1 MNHKIYCFCCIIGAI
16 ILTITVG
23 CGRKSKESKVT
34 SETKSVEI
42 IRPNQYC
49 RAIVNTKDGYSTWVT
64 FEKDNTDVTA
74 VRHWGNVIKV
84 DDKWVQIVK
93 MSYLGKRKDYE
104 MVFLKDLKNGRYNY
118 LSVLRNFMY
127 DAKISLYSEFCFS
140 YNYYFSIGKWEEN
153 KFVDLDHFANG
164 KDVVLLQE
172 KYDEMIENELDLTSD
187 ELRRKYCKY
196 DASWMIYKNKPKYEF
211 ICEAENLSIKIHI
224 RLAKIFAMLTLL
236 GAYPPFSLSI
246 SSPD

>member
-74 VRHWGNVIKV
+74 MRHWGNVIKV
-84 DDKWVQIVK
+84 DDKWVQLVK

-118 LSVLRNFMY
+118 LRACL
-127 DAKISLYSEFCFS
+127 
-140 YNYYFSIGKWEEN
+140 
-153 KFVDLDHFANG
+153 
-164 KDVVLLQE
+164 
-172 KYDEMIENELDLTSD
+172 
-187 ELRRKYCKY
+187 
-196 DASWMIYKNKPKYEF
+196 AS
-211 ICEAENLSIKIHI
+211 
-224 RLAKIFAMLTLL
+224 
-236 GAYPPFSLSI
+236 
-246 SSPD
+246 